1 MTISTSLEQ
10 KRPNIFLLLQP
21 MKAPPTIMNIH
32 IKVLLHLELIISII
46 NSICIREYTVA
57 KFISIDMTVAT
68 KDALQDLTAEET
80 TKPFTQSN
88 SSLGEELKMQ
98 TGLLEGK
105 G

>member
-1 MTISTSLEQ
+1 MIQ
-10 KRPNIFLLLQP
+10 KR
-21 MKAPPTIMNIH
+21 
-32 IKVLLHLELIISII
+32 ELTST
-46 NSICIREYTVA
+46 NVDSICLREYTVA

-105 G
+105 E

>member
-1 MTISTSLEQ
+1 MT
-10 KRPNIFLLLQP
+10 
-21 MKAPPTIMNIH
+21 A
-32 IKVLLHLELIISII
+32 
-46 NSICIREYTVA
+46 
-57 KFISIDMTVAT
+57 AT

-105 G
+105 QQI